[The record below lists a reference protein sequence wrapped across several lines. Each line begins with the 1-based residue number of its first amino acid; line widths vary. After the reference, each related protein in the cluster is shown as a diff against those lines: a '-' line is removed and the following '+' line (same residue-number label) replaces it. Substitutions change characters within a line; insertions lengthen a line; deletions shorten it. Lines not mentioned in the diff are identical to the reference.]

1 MSINGIMIKLNS
13 IKEHKAFAIAK
24 KVLWAIMYG
33 ILGIVVVAVLWLGVD
48 KFILKSPVPSFFG
61 YATLSVE
68 TGSMAGEINIGDLIL
83 IKDTGDYKIG
93 DIITYIHEG
102 DTIPT
107 THRIIYYTDDGG
119 FITKG
124 DANNTQDTDSVT
136 PDMIFGEVIKVY
148 PKAGLFS
155 KWVREEGWL
164 YIVAV
169 LIIVALGSFITS
181 SDANPTDKNAEN
193 NNPDNSGAEAPV
205 SPEIETSPEVAES
218 TAEENK
224 EENNPP
230 AEEQIAA
237 EENNTE
243 EKTEG

>member
-1 MSINGIMIKLNS
+1 MSINGIMSKLNS

-136 PDMIFGEVIKVY
+136 PDMIFGEVIKIY

-155 KWVREEGWL
+155 AWVREEGWI
-164 YIVAV
+164 YIVSV
-169 LIIVALGSFITS
+169 LVIVALGSFVVGGNVS
-181 SDANPTDKNAEN
+181 PVVENAEN
-193 NNPDNSGAEAPV
+193 NPEKTDGAEVPT
-205 SPEIETSPEVAES
+205 SPEAETTPEVAES

-230 AEEQIAA
+230 ATEQIAA
-237 EENNTE
+237 EKNNTE